1 MIAEALD
8 SDFSAPP
15 KEQPPQVAA
24 GAEFK
29 HAGAEPPDT
38 KAGMQMR
45 LPELLDQ
52 LLQAG
57 HNGSAVNARQ
67 FGEFCDG
74 GF

>member
-1 MIAEALD
+1 
-8 SDFSAPP
+8 
-15 KEQPPQVAA
+15 
-24 GAEFK
+24 
-29 HAGAEPPDT
+29 
-38 KAGMQMR
+38 MQMR